1 MYLINQESY
10 SQTLQP
16 DGHFYLEEPKQL
28 GVETKLVVE
37 KQGKK
42 VGFTLQAS
50 KKDGWTPDEMIRFN
64 QKQEAQIIR
73 KV

>member
-1 MYLINQESY
+1 LYLINQESY

-50 KKDGWTPDEMIRFN
+50 KKDG
-64 QKQEAQIIR
+64 
-73 KV
+73 

>member
-1 MYLINQESY
+1 
-10 SQTLQP
+10 
-16 DGHFYLEEPKQL
+16 LEEPKQL

-50 KKDGWTPDEMIRFN
+50 KKDG
-64 QKQEAQIIR
+64 
-73 KV
+73 